1 MRIGIDLD
9 NTIVCYDE
17 LFHRFASENGVVP
30 RSLEAS
36 KTAVRDHLR
45 ATDREQDWIE
55 LQGYIYGKQIFQAPS
70 FEGVNQFVSVAEQF
84 GHSICIIS
92 HKTNYSNCNDKYD
105 LHQAARAWLSDNGF
119 KAFLE
124 RGDAYFETTKGAKL
138 KRIINCKCNVFID
151 DLPEFLMQPEFPK
164 VVKRILFDPFDKFK
178 DEHCYSRFN
187 TWLAIADRIAGVL
200 V

>member
-1 MRIGIDLD
+1 MRIGIDFD

-30 RSLEAS
+30 GSLEAS

-92 HKTNYSNCNDKYD
+92 HKTNYSNCSDKYD
-105 LHQAARAWLSDNGF
+105 LHQAARTWLSDNGF
-119 KAFLE
+119 KAF
-124 RGDAYFETTKGAKL
+124 
-138 KRIINCKCNVFID
+138 
-151 DLPEFLMQPEFPK
+151 
-164 VVKRILFDPFDKFK
+164 
-178 DEHCYSRFN
+178 
-187 TWLAIADRIAGVL
+187 
-200 V
+200 

>member
-1 MRIGIDLD
+1 MRIGIDFD

-45 ATDREQDWIE
+45 ATGREQDWIE

-92 HKTNYSNCNDKYD
+92 HKTNYSNCSDKYD

-178 DEHCYSRFN
+178 DNHCYNRFN
-187 TWLAIADRIAGVL
+187 TWLAIADRITGIL

>member
-1 MRIGIDLD
+1 MRIGIDFD

-92 HKTNYSNCNDKYD
+92 HKTNYSNCSDKYD

-164 VVKRILFDPFDKFK
+164 VVKRILFDPFDKLK

>member
-1 MRIGIDLD
+1 MRIGIDFD

-92 HKTNYSNCNDKYD
+92 HKTNYSNCSDKYD

-178 DEHCYSRFN
+178 DNHCYNRFN
-187 TWLAIADRIAGVL
+187 TWLAIADRITGIL